1 MTTESKDIVSKKRI
15 LLERLFA
22 KLRLGIKPGLERT
35 LQLSEFVGSPH
46 KKIKSVHIAGTNGKG
61 SVASVIA
68 SVLTESGLKTG
79 LYTSPHLVDFN
90 ERIRIN
96 GKMISDE
103 EIVNYAEELLEFA
116 ETIDCTFFEITTVM
130 AFKYFADY
138 QTDICVIETGMGG
151 RFDSTNILEPL
162 LSIITSIG
170 IDHTEFLGDTKELIA
185 FEKAG
190 IIKPLTSCIIGESA
204 AEHTPVFQ
212 NAAKEVNAELIFAGD
227 RYNFKNISYNSN
239 FKTSARAVSTNK
251 SFDIVSVL
259 PGNHQLSNLKSS
271 LTAIDLLI
279 DLGYKIDEMTISKGI
294 ENVYKNTGLI
304 GRIQTIR
311 EKPLLLLDVSH
322 NPEAISELLKTIKL
336 YSADKQKFTIFFG
349 VMADKDIRSMLEILK
364 PFTQRLFLPKLKID
378 RAELP
383 ENIAKMANEMQFGE
397 IVQFEDVK
405 SAYESISDEDT
416 IITGS
421 FYLAGE
427 MSELML

>member
-15 LLERLFA
+15 LLDRLFA

-46 KKIKSVHIAGTNGKG
+46 KKIKTLHIAGTNGKG

-96 GKMISDE
+96 GIMISDE
-103 EIVNYAEELLEFA
+103 KIVQYAEEMLDFA
-116 ETIDCTFFEITTVM
+116 ESINCTFFEITTVI
-130 AFKYFADY
+130 AFKYFADN

-190 IIKPLTSCIIGESA
+190 IIKTQTPCIIGESA
-204 AEHTPVFQ
+204 AELANVFQ
-212 NAAKEVNAELIFAGD
+212 KAAKDVSTKLIFAGD
-227 RYNFKNISYNSN
+227 KYDFKNIAYNSN
-239 FKTSARAVSTNK
+239 FKTTARAFSADK
-251 SFDIVSVL
+251 SFAVVSVL

-279 DLGYKIDEMTISKGI
+279 EIGYKIDEMTVCKGI
-294 ENVYKNTGLI
+294 ENVYENTGLT
-304 GRIQTIR
+304 GRIQVIR
-311 EKPLLLLDVSH
+311 ESPLLLLDVSH

-336 YSADKQKFTIFFG
+336 HLADKQKFTMIFG
-349 VMADKDIRSMLEILK
+349 AMADKDIRSMLNILK
-364 PFTQRLFLPKLKID
+364 PISQRLFLPRLKIE
-378 RAELP
+378 RAESP
-383 ENIAKMANEMQFGE
+383 ENIAKRAHELQFGE
-397 IVQFEDVK
+397 IKQFADVK
-405 SAYESISDEDT
+405 SAYESISDDDT

-427 MSELML
+427 MSELLL

>member
-15 LLERLFA
+15 LLDRLFA

-68 SVLTESGLKTG
+68 SVLTESGSKTG

-116 ETIDCTFFEITTVM
+116 ESIDCTFFEITTVM
-130 AFKYFADY
+130 AFKYFTDK
-138 QTDICVIETGMGG
+138 QCDICVIETGIGG

-190 IIKPLTSCIIGESA
+190 IIKASTPCIIGESA
-204 AEHTPVFQ
+204 AELTKIFRQ
-212 NAAKEVNAELIFAGD
+212 AAMEVSSELIFAGD
-227 RYNFKNISYNSN
+227 RYNFENISYNSN
-239 FKTSARAVSTNK
+239 FKTTAKAVSYNK

-279 DLGYKIDEMTISKGI
+279 DLGYKIDETTIRKGV
-294 ENVYKNTGLI
+294 ENVYKNTGLT

-336 YSADKQKFTIFFG
+336 HSADKQKFTIIFG
-349 VMADKDIRSMLEILK
+349 AMADKDIRSMLEIMK
-364 PFTQRLFLPKLKID
+364 PITKRLFLPKVKID
-378 RAELP
+378 RAESP
-383 ENIAKMANEMQFGE
+383 ENISKMASELQFAE
-397 IVQFEDVK
+397 ISLFDDVQ
-405 SAYESISDEDT
+405 SAYSSIADDDT

-427 MSELML
+427 MSELLL

>member
-116 ETIDCTFFEITTVM
+116 ESINCTFFEITTVM
-130 AFKYFADY
+130 AFKYFADN
-138 QTDICVIETGMGG
+138 QTDICIIETGMGG
-151 RFDSTNILEPL
+151 RFDSTNILMPL
-162 LSIITSIG
+162 LTIITSIG
-170 IDHTEFLGDTKELIA
+170 IDHTEFLGETKELIA

-190 IIKPLTSCIIGESA
+190 IIKASTPCIIGESA
-204 AEHTPVFQ
+204 VELAHVFQ
-212 NAAKEVNAELIFAGD
+212 NAAKQVNADLIFAGD
-227 RYNFKNISYNSN
+227 RYNFENISYNSN
-239 FKTSARAVSTNK
+239 FKTSARAVSVNK

-279 DLGYKIDEMTISKGI
+279 DLGYKIDEMTVRNGI
-294 ENVYKNTGLI
+294 ENVYNNTGLT

-336 YSADKQKFTIFFG
+336 HSGDKQKFTIIFG
-349 VMADKDIRSMLEILK
+349 AMADKDIRSMLEILK
-364 PFTQRLFLPKLKID
+364 PITQRLFLSKLKID
-378 RAELP
+378 RAESP
-383 ENIAKMANEMQFGE
+383 ENIAQMAAELQFGE

-405 SAYESISDEDT
+405 SAYESIADDDT

-427 MSELML
+427 MSELIL

>member
-79 LYTSPHLVDFN
+79 LYTSPHLVEFN
-90 ERIRIN
+90 ERISIN

-116 ETIDCTFFEITTVM
+116 ESIDCTFFEITTVM
-130 AFKYFADY
+130 AFKYFADN

-151 RFDSTNILEPL
+151 RFDSTNILAPL
-162 LSIITSIG
+162 LTIITSIG

-190 IIKPLTSCIIGESA
+190 IIKASTPCIIGESA
-204 AEHTPVFQ
+204 VELAHVFQ
-212 NAAKEVNAELIFAGD
+212 NAAKQVNTELIFAGD
-227 RYNFKNISYNSN
+227 RYNFENISYNSN
-239 FKTSARAVSTNK
+239 FKTSARAVSANK

-271 LTAIDLLI
+271 LTAIDLLMG
-279 DLGYKIDEMTISKGI
+279 LGYMIDENTIRKGI
-294 ENVYKNTGLI
+294 ENVYKNTGLT

-336 YSADKQKFTIFFG
+336 HSADKQKFTIIFG
-349 VMADKDIRSMLEILK
+349 VMSDKDIRAMLEILK
-364 PFTQRLFLPKLKID
+364 PITQRLFLPKLKID
-378 RAELP
+378 RAESP
-383 ENIAKMANEMQFGE
+383 ENITKMALELHFGE

-405 SAYESISDEDT
+405 SAYESIGDEDT

-427 MSELML
+427 MSELL